1 MPFLLSQLIEAA
13 RWMGALAVLML
24 HVTNMFVNQ
33 ADIMSAPH
41 ALPAYV
47 WWFFTGEGMGHQ
59 AVVGF
64 FVLSGWLVGGGA
76 LAKMGEGQAFL
87 RDYFVHR
94 VARIYVVL
102 IPTLFLTLALD
113 SAGRAFFADS
123 GVYGWPIFDG
133 HFSASLFFAGFLN
146 LQSLVF
152 PHFGT
157 NGPLWSLACEFW
169 YYIVF
174 PLLMLPFAR
183 RYGLSARAAGF
194 ALGAALVALLSGPG
208 NWFAFGFVIWAIG
221 AFATRAPRPLI
232 RSRWSSL
239 ALFAAAIA
247 VIRLVVRGS
256 LLTAHPWAS
265 GAADLSAA
273 LLFANLLLA
282 FRDAP
287 QEGFSA
293 LRWRVHAPLADFSF
307 SLYAIHMPI
316 VIFARAGVGRFFGQD
331 WATQLA
337 AGANYAAAMAV
348 AGLAVAS
355 ASGFSRLTEAKTG
368 LARRMLRSALAR
380 FSGGVATKPAA
391 LAEAPPILHAA
402 PPQAGGVKP
411 LAPQEHE

>member
-41 ALPAYV
+41 AFPAYV

-76 LAKMGEGQAFL
+76 LAKMAERRAFL
-87 RDYFVHR
+87 RGYFIHR

-123 GVYGWPIFDG
+123 GVYDWPTFQG
-133 HFSASLFFAGFLN
+133 HFSAALFFAGFLN

-169 YYIVF
+169 YYIAF

-183 RYGLSARAAGF
+183 RYGFATRAAGF
-194 ALGAALVALLSGPG
+194 ALGVALVAALSGPG
-208 NWFAFGFVIWAIG
+208 NWFAFGFVLWAIG
-221 AFATRAPRPLI
+221 AFAARAPRPLI
-232 RSRWSSL
+232 RSRWLSL
-239 ALFAAAIA
+239 ALLAAAVA

-256 LLTAHPWAS
+256 LLAAHPWIS
-265 GAADLSAA
+265 GAADLAAA

-293 LRWRVHAPLADFSF
+293 LRWKLHAPLADFSF
-307 SLYAIHMPI
+307 SLYAIHMPV
-316 VIFARAGVGRFFGQD
+316 VIFARAGVGQFVGRD
-331 WATQLA
+331 WAMQLA
-337 AGANYAAAMAV
+337 TGANYALA
-348 AGLAVAS
+348 LAVAATAIAS
-355 ASGFSRLTEAKTG
+355 AYAFSLLTEAKTG
-368 LARRMLRSALAR
+368 DVRKTLGDALAR
-380 FSGGVATKPAA
+380 FAPSAREPEGAASGYRGG
-391 LAEAPPILHAA
+391 AES
-402 PPQAGGVKP
+402 
-411 LAPQEHE
+411 APQSEQRELVADGDS